1 MPDKSLA
8 NAAGRRNV
16 LELGLVDEAVVD
28 GVESEFEAIGN
39 AKLIEN
45 IVQVI
50 FYGLLAD
57 EKFFADFLVAE
68 ALSDELDDFFFAIA
82 EKRLFA
88 ARAGLGRFRESFHD
102 FGGHAIVEPDFAC
115 MNAVDTF
122 NEKVGGG
129 LFEDYAAGA
138 EAHGADYVA
147 VVFGGG
153 ENDDARGQRIKIDF
167 FEDGESVFVGH
178 AEIEQEDFRL
188 ELGEE
193 FNALGAILGFADD
206 SNVFVGI
213 EKFAKTIAKDGVVI
227 G

>member
-1 MPDKSLA
+1 MPDESVA
-8 NAAGRRNV
+8 NAAARRTV
-16 LELGLVDEAVVD
+16 MELGLVDEAVVD

-39 AKLIEN
+39 AKLVED

-57 EKFFADFLVAE
+57 EKLFADFLVAE
-68 ALSDELDDFFFAIA
+68 ALSDELNDFFFAIA
-82 EKRLFA
+82 EERLFA

-102 FGGHAIVEPDFAC
+102 FGGHSIVEPDFAS

-122 NEKVGGG
+122 YQQIRGG
-129 LFEDYAAGA
+129 LLENDTASA

-147 VVFGGG
+147 IVFSGG
-153 ENDDARGQRIKIDF
+153 ENDDSRGQRVEIDF
-167 FEDGESVFVGH
+167 FEDGEAVFVGH

-193 FNALGAILGFADD
+193 FDALGAVLRFTDNSD
-206 SNVFVGI
+206 VLVGI
-213 EKFAKTIAKDGVVI
+213 EEFAETVAKDGVVI

>member
-1 MPDKSLA
+1 VA
-8 NAAGRRNV
+8 NAVVRRNE
-16 LELGLVDEAVVD
+16 LGLGLVDEAVVN
-28 GVESEFEAIGN
+28 GVESEFESIGD
-39 AKLIEN
+39 AKLVED

-50 FYGLLAD
+50 LYGLLAD

-68 ALSDELDDFFFAIA
+68 ALGDELNDFFFTVA
-82 EKRLFA
+82 EERLFA

-102 FGGHAIVEPDFAC
+102 FSGHAIVEPDFSG
-115 MNAVDTF
+115 MNAVNAF
-122 NEKVGGG
+122 YEEIGGG
-129 LFEDYAAGA
+129 LFENNAASA

-147 VVFGGG
+147 IVFSGG

-167 FEDGESVFVGH
+167 FEDGEAVFIGH

-193 FNALGAILGFADD
+193 LDALGAVLRFADD
-206 SNVFVGI
+206 GDVFVGI